1 MWSLKYG
8 TNNPIYKTETVWK
21 YLRKLNIELPYGL
34 AIPLLGIYLDKTT
47 IPKDACTRVFT
58 GALFTIPRHGDN
70 LNVQQ
75 QMNE

>member
-1 MWSLKYG
+1 MLCINKAIII
-8 TNNPIYKTETVWK
+8 TKRKTVWK

-58 GALFTIPRHGDN
+58 GALFTLHQTKLSGNKKKMYIFFS
-70 LNVQQ
+70 
-75 QMNE
+75 